1 MPFVTVNLHFQVDL
15 FFNNLE
21 GQVLSVSLCLS
32 ISYTCMVCACVF
44 LSRENHLEGK
54 THPEC
59 EYHQELGSGMNKKGR
74 KRKTSWERT
83 ISHLSLLPDVGCH
96 VTGCLMFLL
105 SCICYYDWLFPLEIW
120 AKINPFFPKMN
131 LLGNMP
137 HKSGKI
143 D

>member
-44 LSRENHLEGK
+44 LPRENHLEGK

-59 EYHQELGSGMNKKGR
+59 EYHQELGSGMNKNG
-74 KRKTSWERT
+74 EREKQAEKELSV
-83 ISHLSLLPDVGCH
+83 ISLCFLMLDV
-96 VTGCLMFLL
+96 M
-105 SCICYYDWLFPLEIW
+105 
-120 AKINPFFPKMN
+120 
-131 LLGNMP
+131 
-137 HKSGKI
+137 
-143 D
+143 